1 MSNNQHTLV
10 PEALRQRPDLPHNR
24 YQSGSLPMD
33 ISGVSVTFGSAT
45 KAHTYSAPTGEGDV
59 SRRLRRF
66 ALTLTRFQL
75 PKAKALA
82 KRWGVTDSALTA
94 TTNIITAKAFAEAF
108 GDDATKGTIN
118 PDVLIS
124 LLNEPNPKPEV
135 FMKAFSFID
144 TGVYQQ
150 ILNGI
155 TNPEQMIYMRG
166 VKDDVISHFIS
177 GWRWSYIK
185 DINSLTPYR
194 RKEGKRCYKYLAAY
208 LDHKSND
215 GASEFSEAQ
224 KSERKGKK
232 QDGEAGRGKA
242 QVAEGDGWFP
252 LFVSKPDLP
261 LNHTGKLG
269 RREIA
274 CDEGSVP
281 KYLTRWV
288 TDPERRIYSRK
299 TKSLGAVVVMDCSG
313 SMSLSERDLQQLMDN
328 TAGATVLCY
337 STGNR
342 ADEEHPNA
350 WIVARKN
357 RQVRRLPDF
366 PGGNGCD
373 APALRYALTLRDTTK
388 QPIVWVT
395 DYGVTGKGDYSNDDL
410 INECK
415 ALVKRHGII
424 VQPDIRSAIKKLT
437 QLQGKA

>member
-1 MSNNQHTLV
+1 
-10 PEALRQRPDLPHNR
+10 
-24 YQSGSLPMD
+24 MD
-33 ISGVSVTFGSAT
+33 ISGVSVTFGSPT
-45 KAHTYSAPTGEGDV
+45 KAHTYSAPTGEGEV

-82 KRWGVTDSALTA
+82 KRWGVSDGALEA
-94 TTNIITAKAFAEAF
+94 TTNVITCKAFTEAF
-108 GDDATKGTIN
+108 GDDPTKDTMN
-118 PDVLIS
+118 VSVLVS
-124 LLNEPNPKPEV
+124 LLNEPNPKPEM
-135 FMKAFSFID
+135 FMKAYSFIG
-144 TGVYQQ
+144 TGAYQQ

-155 TNPEQMIYMRG
+155 TNPQQMIFMRDIKET
-166 VKDDVISHFIS
+166 VLSHFVHGRRWAYLVDLNSTIK
-177 GWRWSYIK
+177 WRRNEAKKY
-185 DINSLTPYR
+185 Y
-194 RKEGKRCYKYLAAY
+194 KRLADY
-208 LDHKSND
+208 LDHQSAESSK
-215 GASEFSEAQ
+215 EFSEAT
-224 KSERKGKK
+224 KSARKGDK
-232 QDGEAGRGKA
+232 QEGEFGRGKA
-242 QVAEGDGWFP
+242 QVAEGKGWYP
-252 LFVSKPDLP
+252 LYVSKPDLP

-269 RREIA
+269 RREVA

-281 KYLTRWV
+281 RYLSRWV
-288 TDPERRIYSRK
+288 TDPERRVYSRK

-313 SMSLSERDLQQLMDN
+313 SMSLRERDLQQLMDN

-337 STGNR
+337 STGHR
-342 ADEEHPNA
+342 ADADNPNA
-350 WIVARKN
+350 WVVARKN

-395 DYGVTGKGDYSNDDL
+395 DYGVTGMHDSSSDEL

-424 VQPDIRSAIKKLT
+424 VMPDIKTAIKKLT

>member
-1 MSNNQHTLV
+1 
-10 PEALRQRPDLPHNR
+10 
-24 YQSGSLPMD
+24 
-33 ISGVSVTFGSAT
+33 
-45 KAHTYSAPTGEGDV
+45 
-59 SRRLRRF
+59 
-66 ALTLTRFQL
+66 
-75 PKAKALA
+75 
-82 KRWGVTDSALTA
+82 
-94 TTNIITAKAFAEAF
+94 
-108 GDDATKGTIN
+108 
-118 PDVLIS
+118 
-124 LLNEPNPKPEV
+124 
-135 FMKAFSFID
+135 
-144 TGVYQQ
+144 
-150 ILNGI
+150 
-155 TNPEQMIYMRG
+155 MRG
-166 VKDDVISHFIS
+166 VKDDVISHFIT

-185 DINSLTPYR
+185 DINSVTPYR
-194 RKEGKRCYKYLAAY
+194 RKEGKRCYKYLASY

-224 KSERKGKK
+224 KAERKGKK

-281 KYLTRWV
+281 RYLTRWV

-357 RQVRRLPDF
+357 RQVRRLPNF

-395 DYGVTGKGDYSNDDL
+395 DYGVTGKGDCSNDAL
-410 INECK
+410 VNECK

-424 VQPDIRSAIKKLT
+424 VQPDIRTAIKKLT

>member
-1 MSNNQHTLV
+1 
-10 PEALRQRPDLPHNR
+10 
-24 YQSGSLPMD
+24 MD

-82 KRWGVTDSALTA
+82 KRWGVTEGALEA
-94 TTNIITAKAFAEAF
+94 TTNIITAKAFREAF
-108 GDDATKGTIN
+108 GDDPTNATIN

-124 LLNEPNPKPEV
+124 LLNERNPKPEV
-135 FMKAFSFID
+135 FMKAYSFID
-144 TGVYQQ
+144 TAVYQQ

-155 TNPEQMIYMRG
+155 TNPEQMIYMRN
-166 VKDDVISHFIS
+166 VKDDVISHFLS
-177 GWRWSYIK
+177 GRRWDYLMGVNSQVKWRRNEAKKW
-185 DINSLTPYR
+185 
-194 RKEGKRCYKYLAAY
+194 YKHLASY
-208 LDHKSND
+208 LDHKVTD
-215 GASEFSEAQ
+215 GANEFSDATQ
-224 KSERKGKK
+224 SARKGKK

-242 QVAEGDGWFP
+242 QVAEGDGWYA
-252 LFVSKPDLP
+252 LYVAKPDLP

-337 STGNR
+337 STGNK
-342 ADEEHPNA
+342 ADEDNPNA

-357 RQVRRLPDF
+357 RQVRSLPSF

-424 VQPDIRSAIKKLT
+424 VQPDIRTAIKKLT

>member
-1 MSNNQHTLV
+1 
-10 PEALRQRPDLPHNR
+10 
-24 YQSGSLPMD
+24 MD
-33 ISGVSVTFGSAT
+33 ISGVSVTFGTAT

-82 KRWGVTDSALTA
+82 KRWGLSEASLDAATD
-94 TTNIITAKAFAEAF
+94 IITFRAFAEAF
-108 GDDATKGTIN
+108 GDDATNGTIN

-124 LLNEPNPKPEV
+124 LLNEPNPKSEV

-155 TNPEQMIYMRG
+155 TDPEQMVYMRN
-166 VKDDVISHFIS
+166 VKDDVLSHFIT

-185 DINSLTPYR
+185 DINSPIPYR
-194 RKEGKRCYKYLAAY
+194 RKEGKKCYKYLARF
-208 LDHKSND
+208 LDHKAND
-215 GASEFSEAQ
+215 GSSEFSEAH
-224 KSERKGKK
+224 KKERKGDK
-232 QDGEAGRGKA
+232 QEGEAARGKA
-242 QVAEGDGWFP
+242 QIAEGNGWFP

-269 RREIA
+269 RRDIA
-274 CDEGSVP
+274 SDEGSYP
-281 KYLTRWV
+281 KHLSRWV
-288 TDPERRIYSRK
+288 TDPERRIFSRK

-313 SMSLSERDLQQLMDN
+313 SMSLSELDLQQLMDN

-342 ADEEHPNA
+342 ADEENPNA

-395 DYGVTGKGDYSNDDL
+395 DYGVTGKGDVSNDDL
-410 INECK
+410 ISECQS
-415 ALVKRHGII
+415 LVKRHGII
-424 VQPDIRSAIKKLT
+424 VEPSIRTAIKKLT